1 MDKILILDKLNCI
14 KHVLKSDPGEKK
26 NKATE
31 AHLEAWNLDL
41 DKKTQKKGNKGLS
54 GSMQS

>member
-1 MDKILILDKLNCI
+1 MYSNLIL
-14 KHVLKSDPGEKK
+14 EKK
-26 NKATE
+26 TATE

-41 DKKTQKKGNKGLS
+41 DKRQKKKGNKCLS

>member
-1 MDKILILDKLNCI
+1 MYSNLIL
-14 KHVLKSDPGEKK
+14 EKK
-26 NKATE
+26 TATE

-41 DKKTQKKGNKGLS
+41 DKKQKKGNKCLS